1 LSSALKVVML
11 LIPLQEA
18 FTSNLFEETV
28 NSKIPAAVVARN
40 LPYKIWQQYFT
51 VTRFYNLNL
60 KFTEINH
67 I

>member
-28 NSKIPAAVVARN
+28 KKKKKSVT
-40 LPYKIWQQYFT
+40 FT
-51 VTRFYNLNL
+51 VKYQQLWL
-60 KFTEINH
+60 PEIYLIKYGSNTLR
-67 I
+67 